1 MKEYQNDF
9 SILTGVLASIK
20 KKDISE
26 IYNFCIRKYLNL
38 AKKPKENKQK
48 LVLLLLLTNSLFLV
62 LPIDNEKPIKLFI

>member
-9 SILTGVLASIK
+9 SILTGVLALIK

-38 AKKPKENKQK
+38 AKKPKENK
-48 LVLLLLLTNSLFLV
+48 
-62 LPIDNEKPIKLFI
+62 